1 MSFAELLNVHG
12 CLNELFLLHQ
22 EALLRLD
29 LELAAE
35 LLRIYEREL
44 RAHMRVEEDLLM
56 PVYERAGKI
65 AGGPPGFFIG
75 EHRRMLEFLARFAAT
90 LDELKGV
97 GVMFFMSLRSALTL
111 DFQPDSFSPE
121 PLQHSI
127 LYLRTLEKSPVGL
140 FADCVG
146 VERVPFHSGFAER
159 AFRSLKLVGLF
170 IKRQIHPSPIV

>member
-65 AGGPPGFFIG
+65 AGGPPEFFVG

-90 LDELKGV
+90 LDELKGGGGDRARRV
-97 GVMFFMSLRSALTL
+97 IRLLDEESTFKSLCEHHDMRERNIFFPALDRVTGEDERREL
-111 DFQPDSFSPE
+111 
-121 PLQHSI
+121 I
-127 LYLRTLEKSPVGL
+127 GRC
-140 FADCVG
+140 FAANSQF
-146 VERVPFHSGFAER
+146 E
-159 AFRSLKLVGLF
+159 
-170 IKRQIHPSPIV
+170 

>member
-35 LLRIYEREL
+35 LLRIYDREL
-44 RAHMRVEEDLLM
+44 RAHMRIEEDLLM

-65 AGGPPGFFIG
+65 AGGPPEFFIG

-90 LDELKGV
+90 PDKLKGKGGDPARRVIRLLDEEAAFK
-97 GVMFFMSLRSALTL
+97 SLCDHHDMRERNI
-111 DFQPDSFSPE
+111 FSPA
-121 PLQHSI
+121 L
-127 LYLRTLEKSPVGL
+127 
-140 FADCVG
+140 D
-146 VERVPFHSGFAER
+146 RVTDEAER
-159 AFRSLKLVGLF
+159 QELIGRCFAANSQLE
-170 IKRQIHPSPIV
+170 